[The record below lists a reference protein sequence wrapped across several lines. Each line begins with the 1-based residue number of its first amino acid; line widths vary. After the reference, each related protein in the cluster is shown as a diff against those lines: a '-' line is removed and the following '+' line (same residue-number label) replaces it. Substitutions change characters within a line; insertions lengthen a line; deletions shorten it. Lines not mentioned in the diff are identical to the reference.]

1 MGFARLVQ
9 PHIGS
14 RHSRQP
20 YVWIDPLNVQGR
32 LFSFYCAA
40 TVTMALSE
48 RMCSTVESV
57 MPKIATQLAHRNSSN
72 PPIDFSTAENWLI
85 RPELVEFIKTAVAK
99 ELDEHVSSLVL
110 IASYKEISLLTIRSY
125 QKGFCGDPQ
134 LLATLANTFNR
145 LFAPTRLVEP
155 SHVAVGPGG
164 AAILESLLLNTCD
177 AGDGMLV
184 PTPFWS
190 RHSYPP
196 NHTTFP
202 FDSLQAASTFN
213 LTLAPK

>member
-20 YVWIDPLNVQGR
+20 YVWIDPLNEQGR

-110 IASYKEISLLTIRSY
+110 IASYKEISLLTIRSGFIIS
-125 QKGFCGDPQ
+125 KGVLWGSTAISHASQYIQQAVCTHTSCRA
-134 LLATLANTFNR
+134 L
-145 LFAPTRLVEP
+145 TRSGRP
-155 SHVAVGPGG
+155 RWGG
-164 AAILESLLLNTCD
+164 
-177 AGDGMLV
+177 
-184 PTPFWS
+184 
-190 RHSYPP
+190 HS
-196 NHTTFP
+196 
-202 FDSLQAASTFN
+202 
-213 LTLAPK
+213 